1 MTMRYTPFLA
11 LALLAAGMAP
21 AAAVEADKPHQ
32 LVDEAVVTVETLLRD
47 KQIGPNLASALAKA
61 RGVLIVPALI
71 KGGFIVGGAGGSGVL
86 LARMAD
92 GGWSSPAFI
101 TIGEASI
108 GLQIGGSVS
117 EVMLVVNTEKGLNSI
132 LRRKLTLGANVEIAV
147 GPIGAGMGA
156 QTTAAVGADV
166 WTYARSRGLFAG
178 GAFDGAYIEPREDW
192 NLIYYGQRV
201 GSKDITTNPSIN
213 NPHAKALRDA
223 LARPR

>member
-1 MTMRYTPFLA
+1 MTMRLTPLIA

-71 KGGFIVGGAGGSGVL
+71 KGGFIVGAAGGSGVL

-117 EVMLVVNTEKGLNSI
+117 EVMLVVNTEKGLDSI
-132 LRRKLTLGANVEIAV
+132 LSRKLTLGAEVEIAV

-178 GAFDGAYIEPREDW
+178 GAFDGAYIEPRDDW
-192 NLIYYGQRV
+192 NLIYYGQRL

-213 NPHAKALRDA
+213 NPHAKSLRDA